1 MNTSKQFWAL
11 FRFQAVV
18 HPHLFVLPIVFCAP
32 LLFMLHRD
40 TSLNLTMM
48 TQNLFLVVLFGG
60 LVIAPEIFAHASM
73 NQPGGLGMEFFRT
86 RAVDKAVLVRSKA
99 AFFYIMILAAPIALI
114 LYLLPSPDLRVIIYS
129 KAVRLECLRSV
140 PGSSLVTGAGGHSN
154 LVSIPSGNVL
164 VAEWYAWKF
173 LVLAAA
179 VQVFVYWIYPSKY
192 RRWFFFGLIIAVS
205 VLPLIDALSQSDSV
219 PWDERLF
226 FLFSANQ
233 IVFWIL
239 ALGAM
244 VLGQLWCERRFA
256 QLEL

>member
-1 MNTSKQFWAL
+1 MNPSKQFWAL

-18 HPHLFVLPIVFCAP
+18 LPYLFVLPIAFCAP

-40 TSLNLTMM
+40 TSLNLLIM

-60 LVIAPEIFAHASM
+60 LLIAPEMFAHASM
-73 NQPGGLGMEFFRT
+73 NQTGGLGMEFFRT
-86 RAVDKAVLVRSKA
+86 RAVDKAVLVRAKA
-99 AFFYIMILAAPIALI
+99 AFFYILILFAPIALI
-114 LYLLPSPDLRVIIYS
+114 LYSLPSPDLRVIIYS
-129 KAVRLECLRSV
+129 KVVRLDCLRNV

-164 VAEWYAWKF
+164 IAEWYAWKF

-179 VQVFVYWIYPSKY
+179 VQVFVYWIYPSRY
-192 RRWFFFGLIIAVS
+192 RRWFFFALIIAVS
-205 VLPLIDALSQSDSV
+205 VLPLIDAFSQSDSV
-219 PWDERLF
+219 PWNERLF

-233 IVFWIL
+233 IVSWIL
-239 ALGAM
+239 ALGALI
-244 VLGQLWCERRFA
+244 LGQLWCERRFA